1 MSLLDKKMKNNILNQ
16 ILIINL
22 FIMIHFTNK
31 SCFLI
36 GRNRKTPQP
45 LLVASDKVGFGLK
58 AEDVLAI
65 VSYNLVFALNAQA
78 ANELKKIADKS
89 LCLYDLPD
97 YCFEADFAACDNDF
111 RRKADMLCQNGCKVD
126 EKQLH
131 QPVLWFLA
139 EPVWFYNQNEKPKD
153 YLLAALIYLNR
164 DSFTLKYSMN
174 FDEARVHDIIGFVLD
189 DFVFSLNTVANC
201 MFFEMVRNEKCLFR
215 ATKDGEYGVGRKV
228 TQTPEFSKLIN
239 ILQNYCVID
248 NSVYLP
254 FLRWKTD
261 NSEKLI
267 F

>member
-1 MSLLDKKMKNNILNQ
+1 
-16 ILIINL
+16 
-22 FIMIHFTNK
+22 MIHFANK

-36 GRNRKTPQP
+36 GRNRKAPQP
-45 LLVASDKVGFGLK
+45 LIVASDKIGFGLK

-65 VSYNLVFALNAQA
+65 VSYNLVFAINQQA
-78 ANELKKIADKS
+78 ADELKEIADKS
-89 LCLYDLPD
+89 LYLYELPD
-97 YCFEADFAACDNDF
+97 YFFEADFAAYDKDF
-111 RRKADMLCQNGCKVD
+111 RRKTEMLCQNGCKVD
-126 EKQLH
+126 EKQL
-131 QPVLWFLA
+131 QNPVLWLLS
-139 EPVWFYNQNEKPKD
+139 EPVWFYNCYEKPKD
-153 YLLAALIYLNR
+153 YLLATLIYLNR
-164 DSFTLKYSMN
+164 DDNTLKYSMH
-174 FDEARVHDIIGFVLD
+174 FDEERIQDIIGFVLD

-201 MFFEMVRNEKCLFR
+201 MFFEMVRDKKCLFR
-215 ATKDGEYGVGRKV
+215 ASKDGEYGVGCTV